1 MKDNSKNTKEKQYK
15 ITVRATEKERASIQ
29 EKATQDNS
37 SVSAFLIKTALAS
50 ESSCK
55 QAAFHQAQ
63 RLVQIQRM
71 IDKIEDQAV
80 QSELRK
86 ECENVWHCFASLTK
100 AESTETATH

>member
-1 MKDNSKNTKEKQYK
+1 MKDNSKKTKEIQYK
-15 ITVRATEKERASIQ
+15 ITVRATAAERDAIH
-29 EKATQDNS
+29 EKAAQDNS

-55 QAAFHQAQ
+55 QTAFQQAQ
-63 RLVQIQRM
+63 RLIQIQRM
-71 IDKIEDQAV
+71 IDKIENRAM

-86 ECENVWHCFASLTK
+86 ECETVWHCFASLTK

>member
-1 MKDNSKNTKEKQYK
+1 MKDNSKIVKEKQYK
-15 ITVRATEKERASIQ
+15 ITVRATAAERDSIH
-29 EKATQDNS
+29 EKAAQDNS

-63 RLVQIQRM
+63 RLARIQRM
-71 IDKIEDQAV
+71 IDKIEDRAM

-100 AESTETATH
+100 ATSTETVEH